1 MKKNEFL
8 ILSHLR
14 QNARRNLSKISKYT
28 GIPVSTIF
36 DRLKVYEKNIIIKH
50 TSLLDFT
57 KMGYDV
63 WVKLII
69 KVKNKEEAENYL
81 MKNFSVNS
89 FYKINNG
96 YDFLVEAVFKGV
108 RDYHLFSEKL
118 ETFGLQK
125 KHEFFVLQELRRED
139 FLNDSELLDLYP
151 A

>member
-14 QNARRNLSKISKYT
+14 QNARRNLSKISKHT

-36 DRLKVYEKNIIIKH
+36 DRLKVYEKDIIKKH

-63 WVKLII
+63 WVKLIV
-69 KVKNKEEAENYL
+69 KVKNKEEAQSYL

-89 FYKINNG
+89 FYRINNG

-118 ETFGLQK
+118 ESFGLQK
-125 KHEFFVLQELRRED
+125 KHEFFVLQELRREE
-139 FLNDSELLDLYP
+139 FLNSSEFLDLYP